1 MPVEDEGAALRTLA
15 EAFPTL
21 KDLRAAN
28 PDNAKKFLAHTKN
41 QPEKWPIEGLIEGY
55 LDSLP

>member
-15 EAFPTL
+15 ESFPSL
-21 KDLRAAN
+21 KELRLAN
-28 PDNAKKFLAHTKN
+28 PIGAKTFLEHTKN
-41 QPEKWPIEGLIEGY
+41 KTEKWPVEGLIEGY